1 MKNHG
6 RREVLKGISA
16 VGALAVLRCGGSDAA
31 EISNG
36 ACVLDPTVTRGPFW
50 VDERLQRSD
59 VRSDTNGR
67 ASPNPRP
74 GVPLALRIA
83 VSSFGAATCAPLA
96 GAMVDIWQCDAAGI
110 YSDVAGTSGGQN
122 FLRGY
127 QTTDASGIA
136 SFTTIYPGWYPGRAV
151 HIHVKV
157 RLFDSMLRAT
167 RSARRRQS
175 PLLPPADEVTT
186 EATTQVFFDD
196 AVSDA
201 VFRAAAPYASRPARD
216 TRNAADRLYGGR
228 TVLLASLQGDPAA
241 GYSATFPLAVRVGQ
255 VNAG

>member
-1 MKNHG
+1 MSTKG
-6 RREVLKGISA
+6 RREVLKALSA
-16 VGALAVLRCGGSDAA
+16 LGTLAVFRCGGTAA
-31 EISNG
+31 ADGGGISNG
-36 ACVLDPTVTRGPFW
+36 ACVLDPTLTRGPFW
-50 VDERLQRSD
+50 VDERLSRSD

-74 GVPLALRIA
+74 GVPLALRFA
-83 VSSFGAATCAPLA
+83 VSSFGASSCTPLA
-96 GAMVDIWQCDAAGI
+96 GALVDIWHCDAAGV
-110 YSDVAGTSGGQN
+110 YSDVQGSGGQN

-167 RSARRRQS
+167 RSARRRRS
-175 PLLPPADEVTT
+175 TLLPPADNVTT

-196 AVSDA
+196 AVSD
-201 VFRAAAPYASRPARD
+201 
-216 TRNAADRLYGGR
+216 
-228 TVLLASLQGDPAA
+228 
-241 GYSATFPLAVRVGQ
+241 
-255 VNAG
+255 

>member
-1 MKNHG
+1 MKSHG
-6 RREVLKGISA
+6 RRDVLKGISA
-16 VGALAVLRCGGSDAA
+16 LGALAAFRCGGSAA
-31 EISNG
+31 ADGGVLSNG

-59 VRSDTNGR
+59 VRSDTSGR

-74 GVPLALRIA
+74 GVPLALRFA
-83 VSSFGAATCAPLA
+83 VSSFGAVTCAPVA

-127 QTTDASGIA
+127 QTTDAGGIA

-157 RLFDSMLRAT
+157 RLFDSMLR
-167 RSARRRQS
+167 
-175 PLLPPADEVTT
+175 
-186 EATTQVFFDD
+186 
-196 AVSDA
+196 
-201 VFRAAAPYASRPARD
+201 
-216 TRNAADRLYGGR
+216 
-228 TVLLASLQGDPAA
+228 
-241 GYSATFPLAVRVGQ
+241 
-255 VNAG
+255 